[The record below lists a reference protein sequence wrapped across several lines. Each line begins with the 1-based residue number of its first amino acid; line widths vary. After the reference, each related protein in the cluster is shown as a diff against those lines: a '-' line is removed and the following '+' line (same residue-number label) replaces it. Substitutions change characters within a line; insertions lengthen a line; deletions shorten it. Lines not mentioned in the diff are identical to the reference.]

1 MGLLE
6 GVIGGI
12 CGAEMAT
19 VVNGLIAK
27 HGGIGG
33 IVQEFKTKGLE
44 ETVKSWVST
53 GANLPISADQIH
65 QALGSDTVAKLAAKV
80 GMTPAELSEKL
91 SAVLP
96 DCIDKLTPNG
106 VIPAQH

>member
-6 GVIGGI
+6 GLIGGI
-12 CGAEMAT
+12 VGAEVAT
-19 VVNGLIAK
+19 VVNGIIEK

-33 IVQEFKTKGLE
+33 MVQQFKSQGLE
-44 ETVKSWVST
+44 ATIKSWVST
-53 GANLPISADQIH
+53 GGNLPITADQVH

-80 GMTPAELSEKL
+80 GMTPAELSQKL

-106 VIPAQH
+106 IIPAQH